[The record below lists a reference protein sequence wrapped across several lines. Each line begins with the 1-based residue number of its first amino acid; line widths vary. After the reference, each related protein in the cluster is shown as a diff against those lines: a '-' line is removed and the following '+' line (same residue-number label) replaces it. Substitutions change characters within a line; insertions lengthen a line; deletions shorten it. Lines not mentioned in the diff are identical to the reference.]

1 MNCEAA
7 AEFLSS
13 LCDGDR
19 IPRDAAVHFGSCKEC
34 QAQLNDYVHISVE
47 LKRMAMAAEPAS
59 VREVSWGPQEGANSS
74 LWQMWRGPMRIPKYA
89 FGGMLLCIAS
99 LVAGLALT
107 RAQTRELW
115 FQFEVLDR
123 RGVTAETALMSAEPK
138 GKVPNLGPVIVQDER
153 AGTLG
158 LIVRVLD
165 ARNGSEKLGVR
176 ALWIPQN
183 SDLTDFR
190 ERIQS
195 SVETE
200 YWMIPGQ
207 KLSVPV
213 KDYGQIE
220 ITGRLLDKLPDE
232 HNPEEMKLYPKQG
245 EFRLT
250 SPQLLLVDGRV
261 ASEGGGDGL
270 GMSVK
275 DQFFAYYA
283 PYDGYYIFAFTEFP
297 GATEGSIHGNQID
310 FTLEGR
316 TYNLIASTPI
326 VGPDVAKIWIRHH
339 VGSRLVESQPI
350 FPDQDSHS
358 SMMFGDLKHML
369 EHMTQE

>member
-13 LCDGDR
+13 LCDGDQ

-59 VREVSWGPQEGANSS
+59 VREVSWGQQEQAKSS
-74 LWQMWRGPMRIPKYA
+74 WLRMWRGSMRIPKYA
-89 FGGMLLCIAS
+89 FAAMLVSIAVLVGGI
-99 LVAGLALT
+99 ALT

-123 RGVTAETALMSAEPK
+123 RGVTAETALMIAEPK
-138 GKVPNLGPVIVQDER
+138 GKVPDPGPVMTLGQPDGNLGF
-153 AGTLG
+153 
-158 LIVRVLD
+158 IVRVLD

-232 HNPEEMKLYPKQG
+232 HNPQEMKLYPKQG

-261 ASEGGGDGL
+261 MSKGGGDGL
-270 GMSVK
+270 GMSLK
-275 DQFFAYYA
+275 DYFAYYA
-283 PYDGYYIFAFTEFP
+283 PHDGYYIFAFTEFP
-297 GATEGSIHGNQID
+297 GATEGNIHGNQID
-310 FTLEGR
+310 VTLEGR

-326 VGPDVAKIWIRHH
+326 VGPDVTKIWMRHH
-339 VGSRLVESQPI
+339 AGSRLVENQPI
-350 FPDQDSHS
+350 FPDQDAHS
-358 SMMFGDLKHML
+358 SMMFGDLKHLL

>member
-59 VREVSWGPQEGANSS
+59 VREVSWGQQEQAKSS
-74 LWQMWRGPMRIPKYA
+74 WLRMWRGSMRIPKYA
-89 FGGMLLCIAS
+89 FAAMLVSIAVLVGGI
-99 LVAGLALT
+99 ALT
-107 RAQTRELW
+107 RAQTRALW
-115 FQFEVLDR
+115 FQFEVRDR
-123 RGVTAETALMSAEPK
+123 RGATLETALMVAEPK
-138 GKVPNLGPVIVQDER
+138 GQVPDPGPVMTLGQPDGNLGF
-153 AGTLG
+153 
-158 LIVRVLD
+158 IVRVLA
-165 ARNGSEKLGVR
+165 ARNGSEELGVR

-232 HNPEEMKLYPKQG
+232 HNPQEMKLYPKQG

-275 DQFFAYYA
+275 DQYFAYYA
-283 PYDGYYIFAFTEFP
+283 PHDGHYIFAFTEFP
-297 GATEGSIHGNQID
+297 GATEGTIHGNQID
-310 FTLEGR
+310 FLLDGR
-316 TYNLIASTPI
+316 KYNLIAAAPI
-326 VGPDVAKIWIRHH
+326 VNPDVTRVWVRHH
-339 VGSRLVESQPI
+339 AGNRLVDIQP

-358 SMMFGDLKHML
+358 SMAFGDLKHML
-369 EHMTQE
+369 EHMTHE